1 MNRVNALLIS
11 LFVYI
16 LDYFIYLFIYFFNF
30 FVSSIPNIVHSYS
43 LFINI
48 IIITF

>member
-1 MNRVNALLIS
+1 MNRANALLIS

-16 LDYFIYLFIYFFNF
+16 LDYFIYLFIFFNF